1 MARSATMTGGLSL
14 PLATMT
20 LSLRMV
26 SFSFSFPHFKRV
38 IFLLIRTGFQNFGQD
53 TFKDA
58 SGFNLDSQALVFKI
72 KLPDHSRPF
81 DRDQD

>member
-1 MARSATMTGGLSL
+1 MRA
-14 PLATMT
+14 
-20 LSLRMV
+20 
-26 SFSFSFPHFKRV
+26 
-38 IFLLIRTGFQNFGQD
+38 GFQNFGED